1 MDIRA
6 HYLFNNQYRAF
17 YVVNDILADTAGN
30 KGRKCTFA
38 AVAHNNEVYAFFF
51 SVFGNEIAWCAQ
63 DSDFIMGNLFRNVLG
78 SLGNDFLAF
87 DFEGFHEFIG
97 QHDVIGFSQ
106 KIIGIN
112 NADQGNGR
120 TMISCHVYSIVQSV
134 SGGFRAIDRNE
145 NFFEFH
151 FDHSP
156 YEFKSGKRQTTCTII
171 HFSGRNMRILL

>member
-63 DSDFIMGNLFRNVLG
+63 DSDFIMGNLFRKCPWQP
-78 SLGNDFLAF
+78 
-87 DFEGFHEFIG
+87 G
-97 QHDVIGFSQ
+97 QRFPCL
-106 KIIGIN
+106 
-112 NADQGNGR
+112 R
-120 TMISCHVYSIVQSV
+120 
-134 SGGFRAIDRNE
+134 
-145 NFFEFH
+145 
-151 FDHSP
+151 
-156 YEFKSGKRQTTCTII
+156 
-171 HFSGRNMRILL
+171 L

>member
-63 DSDFIMGNLFRNVLG
+63 DSDFIMFPAASEPSTGTRI
-78 SLGNDFLAF
+78 FL
-87 DFEGFHEFIG
+87 
-97 QHDVIGFSQ
+97 
-106 KIIGIN
+106 N
-112 NADQGNGR
+112 
-120 TMISCHVYSIVQSV
+120 SIL
-134 SGGFRAIDRNE
+134 I
-145 NFFEFH
+145 
-151 FDHSP
+151 
-156 YEFKSGKRQTTCTII
+156 
-171 HFSGRNMRILL
+171 ILLMNSNQGKDRPHAR